1 MHINFDRF
9 TPELSGAEIKHL
21 KTCSECYEHFHFL
34 NDLYIE
40 AKTADSAEVPPDIWA
55 NIEATLPRK
64 KHLFFSKTYL
74 AMAASFL
81 ICAITYLSW
90 SSYQIKQQLE
100 LVLNKNQQLE
110 AELSLLSSQNLY
122 FDSLNLE
129 LRQLENELNNVNDAQ
144 QKLEILNKRRLVLVK
159 LIEIK
164 KGLDNAYTI

>member
-40 AKTADSAEVPPDIWA
+40 SQTEDTAEVPADIWE
-55 NIEATLPRK
+55 NIEPILPRQ
-64 KHLFFSKTYL
+64 KHRFFAKTYL
-74 AMAASFL
+74 AMAASFF
-81 ICAITYLSW
+81 ICAFTYLSW
-90 SSYQIKQQLE
+90 NSYNLSQQLE

-110 AELSLLSSQNLY
+110 TELSLLSSQNLY

-129 LRQLENELNNVNDAQ
+129 LRQLENDLNDVNDAEH
-144 QKLEILNKRRLVLVK
+144 KLEILNKRRLVLVK

-164 KGLDNAYTI
+164 KGQDNAYTI